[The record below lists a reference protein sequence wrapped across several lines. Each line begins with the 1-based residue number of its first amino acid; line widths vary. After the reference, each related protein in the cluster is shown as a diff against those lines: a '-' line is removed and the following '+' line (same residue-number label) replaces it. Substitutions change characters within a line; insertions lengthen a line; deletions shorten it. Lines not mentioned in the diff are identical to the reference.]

1 MSKLTALWKK
11 VGLNPED
18 YPVRGLLTVLGVFLF
33 SLGVFAT
40 ENMALGQL
48 TLPLAEA
55 FGVDRTVISLSG
67 TLSKIAGAAGAL
79 VFGQIYR
86 KLTLKGTICMAS
98 IALVVQYIIIAVGNS
113 TFWTLFAFTIGGF
126 GTQFAG
132 GLLIITAIKPWFP
145 KKVGFFTAIC
155 GTASGFGGQIFTPV
169 FAEKIVESG
178 YQSACWMMAKIVLV
192 FGVAAFLLADMSPN
206 DPLRKTS
213 PKQVGSGKKMPA
225 AGVPVLGY
233 RDFLL
238 CPVTWLLMSMMFLA
252 AATNQPYVNTWNGIA
267 DWRGYENAAMVG
279 AGAVAAFSGLLVWA
293 KFIMGFLK
301 DRGHTPFA
309 IVLAYTLNIISVLGV
324 MFWSSTPGLFKFF
337 CAINAFAGTATGLFI
352 NLCVD
357 QAFGKYANATV
368 QGLVNFTFNIGRAI
382 GTPLIHL
389 PYDRW
394 GSYDVSLWVVLITG
408 FVMMFGLLLAVKKGS
423 ATERELDRQ
432 YGLAPANS

>member
-1 MSKLTALWKK
+1 MKILSKWKA
-11 VGLNPED
+11 NITPED
-18 YPVRGLLTVLGVFLF
+18 FPIRGLLTVLGVFLF

-55 FGVDRTVISLSG
+55 FSVDRSVISFSA

-86 KLTLKGTICMAS
+86 KLTLKGTVCMAS
-98 IALVVQYIIIAVGNS
+98 LALIIQYIMIAIGNS
-113 TFWTLFAFTIGGF
+113 TFWTFVAFTIGGF

-145 KKVGFFTAIC
+145 KKVGIFTAIC
-155 GTASGFGGQIFTPV
+155 GTASGFGGQIFTPI
-169 FAEKIVESG
+169 FTEKIVSSG
-178 YQSACWMMAKIVLV
+178 FQSACWMMAGIVTIFGIAAILLV
-192 FGVAAFLLADMSPN
+192 NMSPN
-206 DPLRKTS
+206 DPLRKSAPVQTG
-213 PKQVGSGKKMPA
+213 QKKPPA

-233 RDFLL
+233 RDFLRQ
-238 CPVTWLLMSMMFLA
+238 PVTWILMSMMFLA
-252 AATNQPYVNTWNGIA
+252 AGTNQPYINTWNGIA

-279 AGAVAAFSGLLVWA
+279 AGAVAACSGLLVWA

-301 DRGHTPFA
+301 DHGWTKFA
-309 IVLAYTLNIISVLGV
+309 IIFAYTLNILSVLGV
-324 MFWSSTPGLFKFF
+324 MYWSPTPGMFKFF
-337 CAINAFAGTATGLFI
+337 CAINAFAATATGIFI

-382 GTPLIHL
+382 GSPLIHL
-389 PYDRW
+389 PFDLW
-394 GSYDVSLWVVLITG
+394 GSYSVSLWVVLIAG
-408 FVMMFGLLLAVKKGS
+408 FILMFGLLLAVKVGS
-423 ATERELDRQ
+423 ATEKELDKI
-432 YGLAPANS
+432 YCPSSC